1 MENNPHVL
9 IVGAGE
15 LGQALA
21 GCLRK
26 DNEVSLWDTD
36 LTKVPD
42 QGTRALKDMVPSA
55 DFVLLCIPSWA
66 MRDALSNAASG
77 LRPTTVVVAL
87 SKGMDAA
94 TGQVTGELMPQLLPS
109 GQPFAI
115 VGGPMLAAEIAK
127 GLHAAAV
134 FASPDAKVAERVAAL
149 FKSPIFMTETSTDV
163 ASISLA
169 GVLKNVYAVALG
181 IADGMDIDGN
191 GKGWIAAN
199 ATREMLGVAEA
210 LKMDK
215 QAILGTAGLADFMAT
230 AYSPFSRNRAVG
242 DEIVKKGKCDLKGE
256 GVTSLPPLMTRLGS
270 RAAEFPLLNVVKKI
284 AVDCVSAAAI
294 MEEYFAAGD

>member
-9 IVGAGE
+9 VVGAGE

-26 DNEVSLWDTD
+26 DNEVSLWDAD
-36 LTKVPD
+36 PAKVPD
-42 QGTRALKDMVPSA
+42 QGARALKDMVPSA

-66 MRDALSNAASG
+66 MRDALSGAASA
-77 LRPTTVVVAL
+77 LRPTTVVVAF

-109 GQPFAI
+109 GQPFAV
-115 VGGPMLAAEIAK
+115 VGGPMLATEIAK

-134 FASPDAKVAERVAAL
+134 FASPNMEIAERVAAL
-149 FKSPIFMTETSTDV
+149 FKSPIFMVETSGDV

-169 GVLKNVYAVALG
+169 GVLKNIYAVAMG
-181 IADGMDIDGN
+181 IADGMEIDGN

-199 ATREMLGVAEA
+199 ATREMLSIAEA
-210 LKMDK
+210 LKMD
-215 QAILGTAGLADFMAT
+215 QRAIMGTAGLADFIAT

-242 DEIVKKGKCDLKGE
+242 DEIVKNGKCDLKGE
-256 GVTSLPPLMTRLGS
+256 GVASIPPLMARLGS
-270 RAAEFPLLNVVKKI
+270 RAEEFPLLNVVKKI
-284 AVDCVSAAAI
+284 AVDCVAAAAI
-294 MEEYFAAGD
+294 MEEYFAAGN

>member
-1 MENNPHVL
+1 
-9 IVGAGE
+9 
-15 LGQALA
+15 
-21 GCLRK
+21 
-26 DNEVSLWDTD
+26 
-36 LTKVPD
+36 
-42 QGTRALKDMVPSA
+42 
-55 DFVLLCIPSWA
+55 
-66 MRDALSNAASG
+66 MRDALSDAASV
-77 LRPTTVVVAL
+77 LRPTTVVIAL

-109 GQPFAI
+109 GQPFAV

-134 FASPDAKVAERVAAL
+134 FASPDAKIAERVAAL

-169 GVLKNVYAVALG
+169 GVLKNIYAVALG

-199 ATREMLGVAEA
+199 ATREMLGIAEA

-256 GVTSLPPLMTRLGS
+256 GVTSLPPLMARLGS
-270 RAAEFPLLNVVKKI
+270 RAEQYPLLNVMKKI
-284 AVDCVSAAAI
+284 AVDCVSVAAI
-294 MEEYFAAGD
+294 MEEYFAAGNK